1 MKVYLLRH
9 TSLNVRENTFYGQT
23 DLDVSEN
30 FLDELS
36 EIKRKITKYKIKEGE
51 IEIFSSPLKRCSLLA
66 RNLFRSFST
75 DSRLKELYFGDW
87 EMKKFED
94 IPIEQIKSWEND
106 IINFEIPNG
115 ESNKVFFERLKS
127 FCDET
132 TKLRKDIFVVAH
144 AGSINCIISY
154 LAGIP
159 FEKLV
164 RENWKKIGYGSLSIL
179 KKESRDYTIEL
190 FGDNVFGKEI

>member
-36 EIKRKITKYKIKEGE
+36 EI
-51 IEIFSSPLKRCSLLA
+51 EIFSSPLKRCSLLA
-66 RNLFRSFST
+66 RNLFKSFST

-190 FGDNVFGKEI
+190 FGDNVYGKKI

>member
-36 EIKRKITKYKIKEGE
+36 EIKRKIIKYKIKEDE
-51 IEIFSSPLKRCSLLA
+51 IE
-66 RNLFRSFST
+66 
-75 DSRLKELYFGDW
+75 
-87 EMKKFED
+87 
-94 IPIEQIKSWEND
+94 
-106 IINFEIPNG
+106 
-115 ESNKVFFERLKS
+115 VFFERLKS
-127 FCDET
+127 FCVDT
-132 TKLRKDIFVVAH
+132 TKLNKDIFVVAH
-144 AGSINCIISY
+144 AGSIICIISY

-159 FEKLV
+159 FERLV

-190 FGDNVFGKEI
+190 FGDNVYG